1 MLEGKRRSYATPY
14 SHERN
19 QANQPRHLTKPCFHH
34 IQPVNHNTL
43 IILQLTLAKDSDT
56 SDDSSASELEDDDL
70 EMLLLSTLWPSH
82 KDKGVHINYLDI
94 PDQDFENMFR

>member
-1 MLEGKRRSYATPY
+1 MFIKTEISRLRLEMHHVILILSYYRR
-14 SHERN
+14 E
-19 QANQPRHLTKPCFHH
+19 QLK
-34 IQPVNHNTL
+34 
-43 IILQLTLAKDSDT
+43 ILQLTLAKDSDT

>member
-1 MLEGKRRSYATPY
+1 MFIKTEISRLRLEM
-14 SHERN
+14 
-19 QANQPRHLTKPCFHH
+19 HH
-34 IQPVNHNTL
+34 IIL
-43 IILQLTLAKDSDT
+43 ILSYYRREQLEILQLTLVKDSDT

>member
-1 MLEGKRRSYATPY
+1 MFIKTEISRLRLEMHHVILILSYYRR
-14 SHERN
+14 E
-19 QANQPRHLTKPCFHH
+19 
-34 IQPVNHNTL
+34 
-43 IILQLTLAKDSDT
+43 QLTLAKDSDT